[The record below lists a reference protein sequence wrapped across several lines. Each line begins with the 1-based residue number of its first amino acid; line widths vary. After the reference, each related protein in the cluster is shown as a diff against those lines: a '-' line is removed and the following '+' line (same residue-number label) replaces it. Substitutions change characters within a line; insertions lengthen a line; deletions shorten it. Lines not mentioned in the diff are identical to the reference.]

1 MNFIELLFKLMARF
15 IDMEQG
21 RLGELK
27 LSADRW
33 IAEQKESKGYM
44 SKLVEYQN
52 LWYVQIILC
61 FVFLFM
67 VKSIARWMISD
78 NTRSNDDDDDDI
90 DEDEDDSDEED
101 YKDYLREKKQKSTKI
116 NLNSLKF

>member
-33 IAEQKESKGYM
+33 IAEQKEKEGFM
-44 SKLVEYQN
+44 KTLIEYQN
-52 LWYVQIILC
+52 LWFVQIILC

-67 VKSIARWMISD
+67 VKSIARWMVSD
-78 NTRSNDDDDDDI
+78 NSRSNDDDDDDS
-90 DEDEDDSDEED
+90 DDDDEED
-101 YKDYLREKKQKSTKI
+101 DEEEYRDFKRQKKQNSSKI
-116 NLNSLKF
+116 NLNDIKF